1 MTSTNSDPRTV
12 GTTVLGRYR
21 IVRDLAEGGMGAVY
35 LARNEGAAGF
45 VKPVVIKRSLRAGG
59 KVFNELF
66 AREARILSSLR
77 HPNIVSIVDFAEED
91 GKYVM
96 VLDYVHGYTL
106 AQWSRYVRK
115 SGRTM
120 PLDLALHA
128 VLPIV
133 DALHHAHALR
143 DSAGRPL
150 GIVHRDVKPS
160 NVLIDVQGV
169 VKLADFGVARTNN
182 EVTDT
187 TTGDATL
194 KGTFAYMAP
203 ELFSRGTPSPS
214 TDVYSAA
221 VTLYQLLAGRNPFA
235 TDNAVMTAARTLRHE
250 PTPLDQVRNDL
261 PGEVAAVIA
270 RGMSKDP
277 AQRYQSAAA
286 FADAVR
292 EVHEPGEDV
301 DAWFRATIHS
311 DFTDAK
317 IATINDTA
325 PLDVLERAW
334 MKFDESPAGPRRLPL
349 PLSPSEFENTELRL
363 AIDNGSLDAP
373 PTSAGSVHTADTV
386 ILGRQRAVSEP
397 IEPPPP
403 VASRRRGTIPLGLAV
418 VALGAGA
425 AALLASRG
433 GASTPPEQTVVMVHG
448 DVTMEGQPPGTPATR
463 PTNPAPN
470 PDLDQPATA
479 TTVRVPVD
487 QPKPVSPASPRAA
500 PASTAQDLTT
510 QFRRRE
516 TRVRACFDRYP
527 EAARAAGELSLRFHV
542 NERGAVTAA
551 ELVPAGVAAAPLQE
565 CLIEVARSTRFS
577 RLDEPLVF
585 RIPISVRPR

>member
-1 MTSTNSDPRTV
+1 MTTTSSEPRTV

-45 VKPVVIKRSLRAGG
+45 VKPVVIKRSLRTGG

-106 AQWSRYVRK
+106 AQWSRYMRK

-120 PLDLALHA
+120 PLDLALQA

-133 DALHHAHALR
+133 DALHHAHVLR
-143 DSAGRPL
+143 DSAGKPL

-203 ELFSRGTPSPS
+203 ELFSRGTPSPA

-235 TDNAVMTAARTLRHE
+235 TDNAVMTAARALRHE
-250 PTPLDQVRNDL
+250 PTPLDLLRTEI
-261 PGEVAAVIA
+261 PAEFAAVIA

-277 AQRYQSAAA
+277 EQRYQSAAA
-286 FADAVR
+286 FADAMR

-311 DFTDAK
+311 DFTDPT
-317 IATINDTA
+317 IAQINDTA
-325 PLDVLERAW
+325 TLDVLERAW
-334 MKFDESPAGPRRLPL
+334 MKFEESPAGPRRLAL

-363 AIDNGSLDAP
+363 AIEDGSLGAP
-373 PTSAGSVHTADTV
+373 PTAGGSVHTADTV
-386 ILGRQRAVSEP
+386 ILGRPRVLPEP
-397 IEPPPP
+397 IEPPP
-403 VASRRRGTIPLGLAV
+403 VTSRRRGTISLVLAV

-433 GASTPPEQTVVMVHG
+433 GDAKQPEQTVVVVRG
-448 DVTMEGQPPGTPATR
+448 DVTMEGQPPAERPSNTAPDPTPGHPATTT
-463 PTNPAPN
+463 PV
-470 PDLDQPATA
+470 TA
-479 TTVRVPVD
+479 
-487 QPKPVSPASPRAA
+487 PASPPTATGPA
-500 PASTAQDLTT
+500 PRPAASTAQDLTA

-516 TRVRACFDRYP
+516 PRVRACFDRFP
-527 EAARAAGELSLRFHV
+527 DAARAAGALALRFHV
-542 NERGAVTAA
+542 DQTGAVTAA
-551 ELVPAGVAAAPLQE
+551 ELVPEGAAAAPLQG
-565 CLIEVARSTRFS
+565 CLTEVARTTRFS
-577 RLDEPLVF
+577 RLAEPLVF